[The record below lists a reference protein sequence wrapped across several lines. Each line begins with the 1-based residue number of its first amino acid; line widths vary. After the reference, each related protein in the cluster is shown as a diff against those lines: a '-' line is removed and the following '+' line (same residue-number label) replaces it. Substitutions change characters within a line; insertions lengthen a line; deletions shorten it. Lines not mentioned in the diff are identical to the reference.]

1 MGRWTGTIDCIH
13 VFIKQTAGAGLS
25 VMLLLWNKDD
35 GKDIEA
41 SNPIQSMP
49 WKHYIGSPKYLKLFA
64 SDDDVK
70 VWAVLCCTDAMWCVG
85 RPSSPCTTMC
95 TLLLSDVEWWPN
107 KAMVLFSVS
116 SAPQSRASSN
126 WSTLQHTGSF
136 PAWDFDKVTKNL
148 PEEFSKM
155 CELARDKLRVGWS
168 LICSNSHLL
177 RIHR

>member
-1 MGRWTGTIDCIH
+1 MGHWTGTIDCIH
-13 VFIKQTAGAGLS
+13 VFIKQTAGAGLCHAFALEQGWWQGYWSFQSNS
-25 VMLLLWNKDD
+25 VNAMKTLHWITQISEVVFQWWQCKSVSCALLHWCDVMCWKTQLSLHHNVYTAAEWCRVMAKQ
-35 GKDIEA
+35 
-41 SNPIQSMP
+41 SN
-49 WKHYIGSPKYLKLFA
+49 G
-64 SDDDVK
+64 V
-70 VWAVLCCTDAMWCVG
+70 VLGV
-85 RPSSPCTTMC
+85 PSS
-95 TLLLSDVEWWPN
+95 
-107 KAMVLFSVS
+107 
-116 SAPQSRASSN
+116 QSRASSN

>member
-1 MGRWTGTIDCIH
+1 MVDIQISVTEPR
-13 VFIKQTAGAGLS
+13 AAGLVQLIVFMYSSNRRPGPAS

-49 WKHYIGSPKYLKLFA
+49 WKHYIGSPKYLKLFS
-64 SDDDVK
+64 SDDHVK

-116 SAPQSRASSN
+116 SALSPELLLTGALC
-126 WSTLQHTGSF
+126 STPGVSPHGTL
-136 PAWDFDKVTKNL
+136 TK
-148 PEEFSKM
+148 
-155 CELARDKLRVGWS
+155 
-168 LICSNSHLL
+168 
-177 RIHR
+177 

>member
-1 MGRWTGTIDCIH
+1 MY
-13 VFIKQTAGAGLS
+13 TAGVLGCGVMAKQSNGVVLGVLS
-25 VMLLLWNKDD
+25 
-35 GKDIEA
+35 
-41 SNPIQSMP
+41 
-49 WKHYIGSPKYLKLFA
+49 
-64 SDDDVK
+64 
-70 VWAVLCCTDAMWCVG
+70 
-85 RPSSPCTTMC
+85 
-95 TLLLSDVEWWPN
+95 
-107 KAMVLFSVS
+107 S

-136 PAWDFDKVTKNL
+136 LAWDFDKVTKNL